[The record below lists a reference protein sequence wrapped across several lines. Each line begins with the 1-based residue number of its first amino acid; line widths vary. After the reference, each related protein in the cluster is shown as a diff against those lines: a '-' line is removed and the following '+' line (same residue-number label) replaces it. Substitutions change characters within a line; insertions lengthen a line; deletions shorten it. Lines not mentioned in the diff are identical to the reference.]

1 MRAHSN
7 RWLALLTIVGGAAV
21 AVGLSTAGCGGS
33 VDDPGTT
40 TDTGSPDTGSIVVLD
55 SSKPDTGTATMPDT
69 EVMYDVPGSLFDA
82 TIPDVVFE
90 GGKTAA
96 ACYGCAL
103 STCKKEAEECDKD
116 ARCRGL
122 FLCVVSDC
130 GASFTD
136 LGCAFGCA
144 GKFGV
149 SSPSDPVVAKV
160 QSLGT
165 CVQNKCSAECPS
177 PPDAGA
183 ADTKKAD
190 VASDGMVDGSAF
202 MIFPEGKDGAKKAQS
217 IDPKVA
223 EILMQLG
230 STFDGRPAARDE
242 LIKQF
247 NAH

>member
-21 AVGLSTAGCGGS
+21 ALGLTAAGCGGS
-33 VDDPGTT
+33 VDDPATT
-40 TDTGSPDTGSIVVLD
+40 TDTGTPDTGSIVIVD
-55 SSKPDTGTATMPDT
+55 SSKPDTGTVMPDT
-69 EVMYDVPGSLFDA
+69 EMTYDVPGSLFDA

-90 GGKTAA
+90 GGKTASG
-96 ACYGCAL
+96 CYGCAL
-103 STCKKEAEECDKD
+103 TSCKKESEECDKD
-116 ARCRGL
+116 PRCRGL
-122 FLCVVSDC
+122 FLCVVSEC
-130 GASFTD
+130 AASFTD
-136 LGCAFGCA
+136 LACAFGCA

-149 SSPSDPVVAKV
+149 SSPSDPVVGKV
-160 QSLGT
+160 QTLGT

-177 PPDAGA
+177 APDAAG

-190 VASDGMVDGSAF
+190 VASDGMADGSAF
-202 MIFPEGKDGAKKAQS
+202 MIFPEGSKAGAKAQS

-230 STFDGRPAARDE
+230 ATFDGRPAARDE
-242 LIKQF
+242 LINQF